1 MLLIPLIENAFKHG
15 IGLIHDPE
23 IDIRLLVDQ
32 RELHLSVHN
41 KYNDKVHDTR
51 DKTSGI
57 GLVNLERRLK
67 ILYPQK
73 HSMSVSERMALISK
87 HH

>member
-1 MLLIPLIENAFKHG
+1 
-15 IGLIHDPE
+15 
-23 IDIRLLVDQ
+23 LLVDQ

-41 KYNDKVHDTR
+41 KYNDAVHDTR

-57 GLVNLERRLK
+57 GLVNLERRLR

-73 HSMSVSERMALISK
+73 HTMSLRKEGVYFNASLKLQLHDSLFGC
-87 HH
+87 